1 MYRYKIR
8 YNLKETENELRE
20 NLVQLYQKLIEKND
34 PVFFAVE
41 SDKVVG
47 WCDIRRK
54 DNPRHNHRGELGM
67 GLLKERRSRGI
78 GSLLLREA
86 LQHAKKMELKK

>member
-34 PVFFAVE
+34 PVFFAAQ
-41 SDKVVG
+41 SDKVLVG
-47 WCDIRRK
+47 VTL
-54 DNPRHNHRGELGM
+54 E
-67 GLLKERRSRGI
+67 ERIIQGI
-78 GSLLLREA
+78 IIVVS
-86 LQHAKKMELKK
+86 